1 MEEIHEFERERRA
14 LDQMKGPYRWAMYED
29 WERLRRYYKD
39 NPTEVLNPLTTYND
53 NALHLV
59 VFAGRMD
66 MLQFLISLIREPQ
79 MLRRALIM
87 KNRHGNT
94 TLHEVAPSGNLE
106 AAVLLVDLDNNVRGE
121 LADVS
126 YEGVLEIRN
135 QLGETPVYRA
145 ASFGHTEL
153 VQYLVKKVGHKNIM
167 PHLQRSSDQTSIL
180 HSAVI
185 GQNFETALWLLKEY
199 PDLADRK
206 ESNGLTSLQLL
217 AQMPSAFQ
225 AKFRKSIWKMLIYK
239 CLFNDDNIDRIPPN
253 DLESRIN
260 QPCQSSCSKKI
271 TKFRSPGSRMML
283 EKMQNENSLLELT
296 YLLIEK
302 DYSWMTSRE
311 DDVRR
316 DDDTNHTPLLIAA
329 RNGISEIVKKML
341 ELHPQSVEAH
351 NIDEQQNILHV
362 AIMHRWLE
370 IFKLIK
376 KSRLI
381 TSRMAMKIDSNG
393 NTILHQAATMR
404 YYSADTQRL
413 GGPALQLQDELLWMV
428 RVKKIISP
436 HYIMKHNREN
446 KTAEQLF
453 NSEHAKLLQSAQ
465 TWIKETAQSC
475 STVAALVATVVYAA
489 AYTAPGGNDSNG
501 VPVLRHSSF
510 FFTFAVADTV
520 SLISS
525 LASLVTFLSILTSPL
540 EYQDFYR
547 SLPFRLHLG
556 FTLLF
561 FSLITTMLTFTA
573 TILLLIHPQKKWTT
587 SLIFVVSFLPVPVC
601 GLMQLPLFK
610 GFSQGLK
617 YIFKKITRI
626 KISIFPV
633 RGN

>member
-1 MEEIHEFERERRA
+1 MF
-14 LDQMKGPYRWAMYED
+14 
-29 WERLRRYYKD
+29 
-39 NPTEVLNPLTTYND
+39 
-53 NALHLV
+53 
-59 VFAGRMD
+59 
-66 MLQFLISLIREPQ
+66 
-79 MLRRALIM
+79 
-87 KNRHGNT
+87 
-94 TLHEVAPSGNLE
+94 
-106 AAVLLVDLDNNVRGE
+106 
-121 LADVS
+121 
-126 YEGVLEIRN
+126 
-135 QLGETPVYRA
+135 
-145 ASFGHTEL
+145 
-153 VQYLVKKVGHKNIM
+153 
-167 PHLQRSSDQTSIL
+167 
-180 HSAVI
+180 
-185 GQNFETALWLLKEY
+185 
-199 PDLADRK
+199 
-206 ESNGLTSLQLL
+206 
-217 AQMPSAFQ
+217 
-225 AKFRKSIWKMLIYK
+225 
-239 CLFNDDNIDRIPPN
+239 
-253 DLESRIN
+253 
-260 QPCQSSCSKKI
+260 
-271 TKFRSPGSRMML
+271 
-283 EKMQNENSLLELT
+283 EKMQNEKSLLELT
-296 YLLIEK
+296 HLLVEK

-316 DDDTNHTPLLIAA
+316 DDDRNHTPLLIAA

-351 NIDEQQNILHV
+351 DIDEQQNILHV

-376 KSRLI
+376 KSKSI
-381 TSRMAMKIDSNG
+381 TSRMAMKIDNNG

-413 GGPALQLQDELLWMV
+413 GGPALQLQDELRWMA

-436 HYIMKHNREN
+436 RYIMKHNREE

-520 SLISS
+520 SPISS

-547 SLPFRLHLG
+547 SLPFRLRLG

-561 FSLITTMLTFTA
+561 CSLITTMLTFTA

-617 YIFKKITRI
+617 YILKKITKI
-626 KISIFPV
+626 KTSIFSPAV
-633 RGN
+633 TVYLATFATVYLDIVDAAYLATAIVPSITMPNIDDLISSLASSCTSPTTTHTFIVTVHIESSTHLLMGFKLNGSNYEIWASMIELHAITQGKLGYLIGDIDASDSHDP

>member
-1 MEEIHEFERERRA
+1 MEEIHEVERERRA

-39 NPTEVLNPLTTYND
+39 NPTEVLYPLTTYND

-59 VFAGRMD
+59 AFAGRMD
-66 MLQFLISLIREPQ
+66 VLQFLIALIREPQ
-79 MLRRALIM
+79 MLRRALTM
-87 KNRHGNT
+87 KNSHGNT

-106 AAVLLVDLDNNVRGE
+106 AAVLLVDLDNNVRDE
-121 LADVS
+121 LAVMKDDVS
-126 YEGVLEIRN
+126 NEGVLDIRN

-145 ASFGHTEL
+145 ASFGHTKL
-153 VQYLVKKVGHKNIM
+153 VQYLVKKVGHINIM

-199 PDLADRK
+199 PDLADKK

-217 AQMPSAFQ
+217 AQMPSVFQ

-239 CLFNDDNIDRIPPN
+239 C
-253 DLESRIN
+253 
-260 QPCQSSCSKKI
+260 
-271 TKFRSPGSRMML
+271 PGSRMMF
-283 EKMQNENSLLELT
+283 EKMQNEKSLLELT
-296 YLLIEK
+296 HLLIEK

-316 DDDTNHTPLLIAA
+316 DDDRNYTPLLIAA

-351 NIDEQQNILHV
+351 DIDEQQNILHV

-376 KSRLI
+376 KSKSI
-381 TSRMAMKIDSNG
+381 TSRMAMKIDNNG

-413 GGPALQLQDELLWMV
+413 GGPALQLQDELRWMV

-436 HYIMKHNREN
+436 RYIMKHNREEM
-446 KTAEQLF
+446 TAEQLF
-453 NSEHAKLLQSAQ
+453 NSEHAELLQSAQ

-501 VPVLRHSSF
+501 VPVLRRSSF

-547 SLPFRLHLG
+547 SLPFRLRLG

-561 FSLITTMLTFTA
+561 CSLITTMLTFTA

-587 SLIFVVSFLPVPVC
+587 ALIFVVSFLPVPVC

-617 YIFKKITRI
+617 YIFKKITKI
-626 KISIFPV
+626 KFSIFPV